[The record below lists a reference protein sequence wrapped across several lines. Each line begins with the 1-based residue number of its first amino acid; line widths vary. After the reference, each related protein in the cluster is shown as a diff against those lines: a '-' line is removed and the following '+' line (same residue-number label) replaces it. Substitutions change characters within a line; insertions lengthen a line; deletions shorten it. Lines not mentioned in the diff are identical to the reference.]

1 MRDLTEAAGG
11 QASHKGLILSESRR
25 LRIFSFFLFY
35 VSQGLPFG
43 LTTTALP
50 IWVAANGGSSA
61 QVASVVAMAYLPWSW
76 KFIIAAL
83 IDRYAYLPMGRRR
96 AWLIAAQVLMS
107 AGFLAAA
114 VLAPG
119 PTDIDV
125 LLVVTFLVMA
135 GGATQDVAVDGL
147 AVDILPEKEQGTA
160 SAFMFGGQATGGA
173 LAAASAAAG
182 LQYLGSATTFLLFI
196 PFLLIPTIYAIILR
210 ERPGEKRFPWS
221 EGQTAAINRERVA
234 EDWLEIFRVTFR
246 SLFRGPSL
254 LFVAA
259 QSLQRT
265 SGGMTVPMFPLLAT
279 AYVGLDETTYGS
291 LVSTSDLIT
300 AIIGIG
306 VGSVLTA
313 RLGARIATVAVSIA
327 FIGALTFLLLGQSV
341 WAANTSNF
349 ILTYGTFGLVT
360 LLFSACTNPLR
371 MQLCDPRVSATQF
384 TIYNS
389 ISNLPVSI
397 GATLFAMLGGV
408 ENLPRPLMVAMG
420 ITLGSMI
427 LFAVLRMP
435 KGTHEVPTTGE
446 FEEALQPR
454 VE

>member
-1 MRDLTEAAGG
+1 
-11 QASHKGLILSESRR
+11 
-25 LRIFSFFLFY
+25 
-35 VSQGLPFG
+35 
-43 LTTTALP
+43 
-50 IWVAANGGSSA
+50 
-61 QVASVVAMAYLPWSW
+61 
-76 KFIIAAL
+76 
-83 IDRYAYLPMGRRR
+83 MGRRR

-210 ERPGEKRFPWS
+210 ERPGERRFPWS

-234 EDWLEIFRVTFR
+234 EDWLEIFRVTFK

-279 AYVGLDETTYGS
+279 VYVGLDETTYGS